1 MLLSINNARIHYGKV
16 EAVKGVSLEIDEG
29 AIVTLIGSNGAGKTT
44 ILRTIS
50 GLKAVTSGEVWFK
63 DRRIDSESPASI
75 VKMGIAHV
83 PEGRGM
89 FPYMSVLD
97 NLRMGAFMRSDA
109 QEIGKDLEEVYKHF
123 PILES
128 RKKQAAGTL
137 SGGEQ
142 QMVAIGR
149 AMMARPSLLLLDEPS
164 LGLSPLMV
172 AEISEIIRTLNKTLK
187 VATILVEQNARMAL
201 ELASAGYVLEVG
213 EVILQGTTEE
223 LKESE
228 DVKRA
233 YLGI

>member
-1 MLLSINNARIHYGKV
+1 MLLKANDVRIHYGTV
-16 EAVKGVSLEIDEG
+16 EAVKGVSLEVDEG
-29 AIVTLIGSNGAGKTT
+29 HIVTLIGSNGAGKTT
-44 ILRTIS
+44 VLRTIS
-50 GLKAVTSGEVWFK
+50 GLKRATAGEIWFK
-63 DRRIDSESPASI
+63 GQRIDREPPANI

-97 NLRMGAFMRSDA
+97 NLRMGAFMRTNR
-109 QEIGKDLEEVYKHF
+109 QEIEEDLEEVYKHF
-123 PILES
+123 PILKK
-128 RKKQAAGTL
+128 RAKQAAGTL

-149 AMMARPSLLLLDEPS
+149 AMMARPSLLLMDEPS

-172 AEISEIIRTLNKTLK
+172 AEISEIIRNLNKTLG

-201 ELASAGYVLEVG
+201 ELASSGYVLEVG
-213 EVILQGTTEE
+213 EVILQGSSEE

-228 DVKRA
+228 AVKRA

>member
-1 MLLSINNARIHYGKV
+1 MLLKVNNVRIHYGKV
-16 EAVKGVSLEIDEG
+16 EAIKGVSMEVDEG
-29 AIVTLIGSNGAGKTT
+29 AIITLIGSNGAGKTT

-50 GLKAVTSGEVWFK
+50 GLKTVTSGEIWFK
-63 DRRIDSESPASI
+63 DSRIDKESPSNI
-75 VKMGIAHV
+75 VKMGIAQV

-89 FPYMSVLD
+89 FPYMSVLE
-97 NLRMGAFMRSDA
+97 NLKMGAFMRSGG
-109 QEIGKDLEEVYKHF
+109 QEIEKDLEEVYKHF
-123 PILES
+123 PILKS

-172 AEISEIIRTLNKTLK
+172 AEISEIIRNLNKTLK

-213 EVILQGTTEE
+213 EVILQGNTEE

>member
-1 MLLSINNARIHYGKV
+1 MLLKVDDARIHYGTV
-16 EAVKGVSLEIDEG
+16 EAVKGVSLEVDEG
-29 AIVTLIGSNGAGKTT
+29 HIITLIGSNGAGKTT

-50 GLKAVTSGEVWFK
+50 GLKRVTSGEIWFK
-63 DRRIDSESPASI
+63 GQRIDKESPANV

-97 NLRMGAFMRSDA
+97 NLRMGAFVRADK
-109 QEIGKDLEEVYKHF
+109 QGIDEDLEEVYKHF
-123 PILES
+123 PILKA
-128 RKKQAAGTL
+128 RGKQAAGTL

-149 AMMARPSLLLLDEPS
+149 AMMARPSLLLMDEPS

-172 AEISEIIRTLNKTLK
+172 AEISKIIRNLNSTLG

-201 ELASAGYVLEVG
+201 ELASSGYVLEVG
-213 EVILQGTTEE
+213 EVILQGSTEE